1 MGKGKPEMKFLVA
14 YTGSTESKAA
24 LEQAVSLARVLNAE
38 VIVITSMEGG
48 RSEKPEEIARVSQEL
63 KKVEQK
69 LQDAGIEHEVH
80 EMARGLSPGV
90 DIVIFAEE
98 NEIDQI
104 FVGIEKKSKT
114 RKLLLGSTAQ
124 YIILKAN
131 CPVTTVK

>member
-1 MGKGKPEMKFLVA
+1 MKFLVA
-14 YTGSTESKAA
+14 YNGSPESRAA
-24 LEQAVSLARVLNAE
+24 LEQALSLAAVLDAK

-48 RSEKPEEIARVSQEL
+48 RSEKPEEIARVNQEL
-63 KKVEQK
+63 KRVEQQ
-69 LQDAGIEHEVH
+69 LQDTGVEHEVL
-80 EMARGLSPGV
+80 EMARGLSPGE
-90 DIVIFAEE
+90 DIVFFAEE